1 MIFPCITGMQYKGI
15 TVCPPLPPTTP
26 NPPTPPPGELLIGRG
41 GGGGSMLQKLI
52 IYVRTFNNRWGKQT
66 YEINILQQ
74 QNFKNLRT

>member
-15 TVCPPLPPTTP
+15 TVCPPLPPS
-26 NPPTPPPGELLIGRG
+26 PPRPWGIIERTR
-41 GGGGSMLQKLI
+41 GGSMLQKLI

-66 YEINILQQ
+66 YEINILQL

>member
-15 TVCPPLPPTTP
+15 TVCPPLPPP
-26 NPPTPPPGELLIGRG
+26 SLGNYREDE